1 MSGLFVDIMRGDFI
15 LLALGVCNLF
25 SSCNF
30 RDSIAANYF
39 NDEKFR
45 GVENIE
51 IKNGPGNITIQPVE
65 ENKNDDTILELEG
78 EEQNEIVINQE
89 GTNLSIVRRHIPTDE
104 ILFEAKPINIT
115 LHVAPTVVSFRC
127 KMGRGIFSMDRFV
140 GEIFLDSGSNDV
152 HLSNITGPI
161 NLKTGK
167 SKFDIANITG
177 NVNINSGSIE
187 QGNFQN
193 VIGNVIVNSGPIRQS
208 LFQKITGNIDIR
220 TGSILNGNFQNITGN
235 TIVNSGPIKQSL
247 FQNITGDINIKSS
260 QFILK
265 LFEIYGHIKVQG
277 KGNCQYKMLTKPSF
291 PILIQIQGKDITF
304 NAYLSDVFKTISNTL
319 TGGYDILSVLP
330 IVYEHEDVKFYGRLS
345 NSTISVNHLLFNHD
359 H

>member
-1 MSGLFVDIMRGDFI
+1 MMRGDFI

-30 RDSIAANYF
+30 RDSIAANYS

-45 GVENIE
+45 GVKNIE

-65 ENKNDDTILELEG
+65 EDNNDDTTLELEG

-89 GTNLSIVRRHIPTDE
+89 GTNLSVVRRHTPNDE

-115 LHVAPTVVSFRC
+115 LHVAPTVVSLRC

-167 SKFDIANITG
+167 SKFDIVNITG
-177 NVNINSGSIE
+177 NVNI
-187 QGNFQN
+187 
-193 VIGNVIVNSGPIRQS
+193 
-208 LFQKITGNIDIR
+208 
-220 TGSILNGNFQNITGN
+220 
-235 TIVNSGPIKQSL
+235 NSGPIKQSL
-247 FQNITGDINIKSS
+247 FQNITGNIDIKAS
-260 QFILK
+260 QFILN

-277 KGNCQYKMLTKPSF
+277 KGSCQYKMLTKPYF

-319 TGGYDILSVLP
+319 TGGDNIKSVLP
-330 IVYEHEDVKFYGRLS
+330 IVDGNGDVNFCGCLS
-345 NSTISVNHLLFNHD
+345 NSTINVNHY
-359 H
+359 

>member
-1 MSGLFVDIMRGDFI
+1 MMRGDFI
-15 LLALGVCNLF
+15 FLAFGVCNLF

-45 GVENIE
+45 GVKNIE

-89 GTNLSIVRRHIPTDE
+89 GTNLSIVRRHTPNDE

-140 GEIFLDSGSNDV
+140 GEIFLDSGANDIY
-152 HLSNITGPI
+152 LSNITGPI

-167 SKFDIANITG
+167 SKFDIVNITG
-177 NVNINSGSIE
+177 NVNINSGPIE
-187 QGNFQN
+187 QGKFQN
-193 VIGNVIVNSGPIRQS
+193 VTGNMIVKAGPI
-208 LFQKITGNIDIR
+208 G
-220 TGSILNGNFQNITGN
+220 
-235 TIVNSGPIKQSL
+235 QSL
-247 FQNITGDINIKSS
+247 FQNITGNIDIKAS
-260 QFILK
+260 QFILN
-265 LFEIYGHIKVQG
+265 LFEIYGPINVQG
-277 KGNCQYKMLTKPSF
+277 KGSCQYTMKKKPNF
-291 PILIQIQGKDITF
+291 PIFIQIQGKDITF
-304 NAYLSDVFKTISNTL
+304 NAYLSDVFNTISNTL
-319 TGGYDILSVLP
+319 KGGHKIKSVLP
-330 IVYEHEDVKFYGRLS
+330 IVYEKGDVNFYGRLS
-345 NSTISVNHLLFNHD
+345 NSTINVNHYRFTPTLI
-359 H
+359 

>member
-1 MSGLFVDIMRGDFI
+1 MLRGDFI

-39 NDEKFR
+39 NNEKFR

-65 ENKNDDTILELEG
+65 ENNNDDTILELEG

-89 GTNLSIVRRHIPTDE
+89 GKKLSIVRLHTPTDE
-104 ILFEAKPINIT
+104 ILFKAKPINIT

-127 KMGRGIFSMDRFV
+127 KMGRGNFSMDRFV

-161 NLKTGK
+161 DLKTGQ

-177 NVNINSGSIE
+177 NINIHSGPIE

-193 VIGNVIVNSGPIRQS
+193 ITGNMIVNSGPIGQS
-208 LFQKITGNIDIR
+208 LFQKITGDIDIR

-235 TIVNSGPIKQSL
+235 TIVNSGPIKQSI
-247 FQNITGDINIKSS
+247 FQNITGKIDIKAS
-260 QFILK
+260 QFILN
-265 LFEIYGHIKVQG
+265 LFEIYGPINVIG
-277 KGNCQYKMLTKPSF
+277 KGSCQYTMKKKPNF
-291 PILIQIQGKDITF
+291 PIFIQIQGKDITF
-304 NAYLSDVFKTISNTL
+304 KAYLSDVFNTISNTL
-319 TGGYDILSVLP
+319 KGGHKIKSVLP
-330 IVYEHEDVKFYGRLS
+330 IVYGNGDVNFCGCLS
-345 NSTISVNHLLFNHD
+345 NSKIKVKHYRFTPTLI
-359 H
+359 